1 MHNYLETLPFWKELT
16 DDQKQL
22 LSTHII
28 ERSFQKGDILNHGS
42 QECTGL
48 EMMVKGQA
56 RIFMMSP
63 LGNEI
68 TLYRLLEQDVCVLS
82 AACMIHSLTFTVSM
96 EFETDAVIL
105 LIPKQILQIVSSQNC
120 RVKDFTMEL
129 VADRFSSVMNTM
141 HDVMFSSNEHRLA
154 QAL

>member
-56 RIFMMSP
+56 RIFMVTA
-63 LGNEI
+63 GE
-68 TLYRLLEQDVCVLS
+68 
-82 AACMIHSLTFTVSM
+82 
-96 EFETDAVIL
+96 
-105 LIPKQILQIVSSQNC
+105 
-120 RVKDFTMEL
+120 
-129 VADRFSSVMNTM
+129 
-141 HDVMFSSNEHRLA
+141 
-154 QAL
+154 

>member
-48 EMMVKGQA
+48 NDGKRTGTY
-56 RIFMMSP
+56 F
-63 LGNEI
+63 
-68 TLYRLLEQDVCVLS
+68 
-82 AACMIHSLTFTVSM
+82 
-96 EFETDAVIL
+96 
-105 LIPKQILQIVSSQNC
+105 
-120 RVKDFTMEL
+120 
-129 VADRFSSVMNTM
+129 
-141 HDVMFSSNEHRLA
+141 HDVTAGE
-154 QAL
+154 